1 MDPVKIFIISVFAF
15 VAVGMPFGANAC
27 TCKAK
32 PKPDI
37 RDYNDTELIFTATL
51 LEYKIGMSAGILIFQ
66 PKQIFKGDSLPSPLP
81 MYFSPQNTHLLFN
94 KDVKFKEQQ
103 DWIVFARKISVGS
116 REYIRFVEAES
127 IKYCPLTRPLE
138 EDADSDPYLEFLI
151 QTGEFPDGHQCIYDA
166 HNILVAEGNYKDN
179 YPVNEWHYYQPDGD
193 PDITGNYES
202 GKREGEWQKY
212 TRIMKGDPRVIQK
225 RFYHQG
231 TLTEIHDLNYSGNIS
246 FKKMLTDSTEIRHY
260 FDENSV
266 LKSIVHRNKD
276 YDSMKTTT
284 FYPQGGIK
292 EQKFFQRSKLI
303 RKTQFD
309 ENGQTVNE
317 WVRTPEKHN

>member
-1 MDPVKIFIISVFAF
+1 MYPVKIFIISVLVLTSF
-15 VAVGMPFGANAC
+15 PIDANAC
-27 TCKAK
+27 TCKEK

-37 RDYNDTELIFTATL
+37 RDFNDSELIFTATL
-51 LEYKIGMSAGILIFQ
+51 AEYKIGMSAGVLVFH
-66 PKQIFKGDSLPSPLP
+66 PKQIFKGDGLPAHLP

-116 REYIRFVEAES
+116 REYIRFIEAES
-127 IKYCPLTRPLE
+127 IQYCALTRPLK
-138 EDADSDPYLEFLI
+138 EDQDGDPYLAFLRE
-151 QTGEFPDGHQCIYDA
+151 TGEFPDGYHCIFDA
-166 HNILVAEGNYKDN
+166 KDILVAEGNYKDN
-179 YPVNEWHYYQPDGD
+179 YPVAEWQYYQSDGD
-193 PDITGNYES
+193 PDITGNYEA

-212 TRIMKGDPRVIQK
+212 TRILKGEPMVIQK

-266 LKSIVHRNKD
+266 LISITHRNKD
-276 YDSMKTTT
+276 YNSMKTTT
-284 FYPQGGIK
+284 FFHNGGIK

-303 RKTQFD
+303 QKTEFD
-309 ENGQTVNE
+309 ENGQKVNE
-317 WVRTPEKHN
+317 WIRDPEKHN